1 MKISLMRSQDL
12 QHRQQL
18 LFALICVWPT
28 QKEQQLLVMGDTM
41 NSTQEL
47 LSKRGKGSVNGRLA
61 QMP

>member
-1 MKISLMRSQDL
+1 MRSQVL
-12 QHRQQL
+12 QNRQQL
-18 LFALICVWPT
+18 LFALTCVRPT
-28 QKEQQLLVMGDTM
+28 QKEQQLLVMGNTM